1 MTKYFSAL
9 FIFTSVLMIGL
20 SPVKAE
26 EITVKRDLRG
36 FDKIRI
42 DEVAIE
48 IDVMVG
54 EDYSIEIEGEEEI
67 VDHLLMRVRGE
78 KLVIYKD
85 GDKKIW
91 DRAGTDSPKVT
102 ITMPKFTGLDL
113 RGAVDADIKGVDS
126 EEVEFDLKG
135 AGNIEVEGKCGW
147 LILDFK
153 GAGNIEAED
162 LHCRQVEVDLKGAGN
177 IEIFASEKVDADIS
191 GMGSIEVYGN
201 PGEVTKSDGWFSNIT
216 IH

>member
-9 FIFTSVLMIGL
+9 FVFTSVLMIGL
-20 SPVKAE
+20 VPIKAE
-26 EITVKRDLRG
+26 EITVKRDLQG

-42 DEVAIE
+42 DEVGIE

-67 VDHLLMRVRGE
+67 IDHLLMRVRGE

-102 ITMPKFTGLDL
+102 ISMPKFTGLDL

-126 EEVEFDLKG
+126 DEVEFDLKG
-135 AGNIEVEGKCGW
+135 AGNIEIEGKCGW

-162 LHCRQVEVDLKGAGN
+162 LQCRQVEVDLKGAGN

-191 GMGSIEVYGN
+191 GMGNIEVYGS
-201 PGEVTKSDGWFSNIT
+201 PDEVTKSDGWFSNIT

>member
-9 FIFTSVLMIGL
+9 FVFTSVLMIGI
-20 SPVKAE
+20 SPIKAE
-26 EITVKRDLRG
+26 EIIVKRDLQG

-42 DEVAIE
+42 DEVGIE

-54 EDYSIEIEGEEEI
+54 EDYSIKIEGEEEI

-126 EEVEFDLKG
+126 DEVEFDLKG

-162 LHCRQVEVDLKGAGN
+162 LQCRQVEVDLKGAGN
-177 IEIFASEKVDADIS
+177 IEIYASEKVDADIS
-191 GMGSIEVYGN
+191 GMGNIEVYGS
-201 PGEVTKSDGWFSNIT
+201 PDEVTKNDGWFSNIT

>member
-9 FIFTSVLMIGL
+9 FVFTSVLMIGL
-20 SPVKAE
+20 SPIKAD
-26 EITVKRDLRG
+26 EITVKRDLQG

-42 DEVAIE
+42 DEVGIE

-162 LHCRQVEVDLKGAGN
+162 LQCRQVEVDLKGAGN

-191 GMGSIEVYGN
+191 GMGNIEVYGN
-201 PGEVTKSDGWFSNIT
+201 PDEVTKNDGWFSNIT

>member
-191 GMGSIEVYGN
+191 GMGNIEVYGN

>member
-42 DEVAIE
+42 DEVGIE
-48 IDVMVG
+48 IDVTVG

-191 GMGSIEVYGN
+191 GMGNIEVYGN

>member
-42 DEVAIE
+42 DEVGIE

-91 DRAGTDSPKVT
+91 DRAGTDNPKVT

>member
-1 MTKYFSAL
+1 MTKFFSRFSIL
-9 FIFTSVLMIGL
+9 ITVLIIGFTSAIA
-20 SPVKAE
+20 AE
-26 EITVKRDLRG
+26 VTVKRDLQG

-42 DEVAIE
+42 DDVGIE
-48 IDVMVG
+48 IDVFVG
-54 EDYSIEIEGEEEI
+54 DDFSIEIEGEEEI

-85 GDKKIW
+85 GGKKIW
-91 DRAGTDSPKVT
+91 GHAGTDSPKVT

-113 RGAVDADIKGVDS
+113 RGAVDANIKGIDS

-135 AGNIEVEGKCGW
+135 AGNIEVEGKCNW

-153 GAGNIEAED
+153 GAGNIEAQD
-162 LHCRQVEVDLKGAGN
+162 LQCKQVEVDLKGAGN
-177 IEIFASEKVDADIS
+177 IEVFASEKVDADIS
-191 GMGSIEVYGN
+191 GMGYIEIYGN
-201 PGEVTKSDGWFSNIT
+201 PDEVTKSDGWFSNIT

>member
-42 DEVAIE
+42 DEVGIE

-191 GMGSIEVYGN
+191 GMGNIEVYGN

>member
-20 SPVKAE
+20 SSVKAE

-42 DEVAIE
+42 DEVGIE

-191 GMGSIEVYGN
+191 GMGNIEVYGN

>member
-1 MTKYFSAL
+1 MTKHFSIL
-9 FIFTSVLMIGL
+9 SVFISFLLICFSSLNA
-20 SPVKAE
+20 AE
-26 EITVKRDLRG
+26 VTVKNDLKG

-42 DEVAIE
+42 DEVGIE
-48 IDVMVG
+48 MDVVVG
-54 EDYSIEIEGEEEI
+54 GDFSIEIEGDQELVEY
-67 VDHLLMRVRGE
+67 LLFRVRGD

-85 GDKKIW
+85 GSRKIW

-113 RGAVDADIKGVDS
+113 RGAVDASIKGIDS

-135 AGNIEVEGKCGW
+135 AGNIELQGKCDW

-153 GAGNIEAED
+153 GAGNIEAEE
-162 LHCRQVEVDLKGAGN
+162 LQCKQVEVNLKGAGN
-177 IEIFASEKVDADIS
+177 IEVFASEKVDADIS
-191 GMGSIEVYGN
+191 GMGNIEIYGN
-201 PGEVTKSDGWFSNIT
+201 PDEVTKSDGWFSNIT

>member
-1 MTKYFSAL
+1 MAKIFSA
-9 FIFTSVLMIGL
+9 FIVFISILMIGL
-20 SPVKAE
+20 SPIKAD
-26 EITVKRDLRG
+26 EITVKRDLQG

-42 DEVAIE
+42 DEVGIE
-48 IDVMVG
+48 IDVIVG
-54 EDYSIEIEGEEEI
+54 EDYSIEIEGEEEFI
-67 VDHLLMRVRGE
+67 DHLLMRVRGE

-113 RGAVDADIKGVDS
+113 RGAVDADIKGIDS

-162 LHCRQVEVDLKGAGN
+162 LQCKQVEVDLKGAGN
-177 IEIFASEKVDADIS
+177 IEVFASEKVDADIS
-191 GMGSIEVYGN
+191 GMGNIEIYGN
-201 PGEVTKSDGWFSNIT
+201 PDEVTKNDGWFSNIT
-216 IH
+216 VH

>member
-42 DEVAIE
+42 DEVGIE

-135 AGNIEVEGKCGW
+135 AETSKSKENVDGLFLISKELGILKPKICTVGKS
-147 LILDFK
+147 K
-153 GAGNIEAED
+153 
-162 LHCRQVEVDLKGAGN
+162 
-177 IEIFASEKVDADIS
+177 
-191 GMGSIEVYGN
+191 
-201 PGEVTKSDGWFSNIT
+201 
-216 IH
+216 